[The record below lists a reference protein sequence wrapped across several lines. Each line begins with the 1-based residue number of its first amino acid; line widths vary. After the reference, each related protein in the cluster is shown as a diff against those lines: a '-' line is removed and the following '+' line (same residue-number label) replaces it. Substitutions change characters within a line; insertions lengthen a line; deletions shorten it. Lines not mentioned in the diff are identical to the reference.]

1 MTRNRIKS
9 GLLNNLKAGLIRVV
23 RNDSRRV
30 GKALAFPPQMHG
42 TPTPNPSPLE
52 RGKAA
57 FTLAEGTSY
66 GARSDNNRK
75 AAFTLAE
82 VLITLGII
90 GVVAAMTLPALVQKH
105 KRMEAT
111 SKLKKFYSTM
121 SQAVM
126 HSEVDNGKV
135 DYWEKTAMQFDENG
149 ELLIN
154 PEDAN
159 KFFNKY
165 LAPYLKYTS
174 ANIIENAEE
183 LKYGQIRINL
193 ADGTVIYLNN
203 ANCTDIIYDINGDR
217 QPNEQGYDRF
227 VFLICPKKYN
237 RSPNKQPFSSY
248 IRRQINS
255 REEALNLCRENGGTC
270 SYLLQYDNWEFKED
284 YPYRL

>member
-1 MTRNRIKS
+1 MK
-9 GLLNNLKAGLIRVV
+9 K
-23 RNDSRRV
+23 
-30 GKALAFPPQMHG
+30 
-42 TPTPNPSPLE
+42 
-52 RGKAA
+52 
-57 FTLAEGTSY
+57 
-66 GARSDNNRK
+66 
-75 AAFTLAE
+75 AFTLAE
-82 VLITLGII
+82 VLITIGII

-126 HSEVDNGKV
+126 RSEVDNGKV
-135 DYWEKTAMQFDENG
+135 DYWEKTAIQFDENG

-193 ADGTVIYLNN
+193 ADGTVIYLHNG
-203 ANCTDIIYDINGDR
+203 NCTDIIYDINGDR

-227 VFLICPKKYN
+227 VFLICPKEYN
-237 RSPNKQPFSSY
+237 SSPNKQPFSSY

-255 REEALNLCRENGGTC
+255 REEALNLCKENGGTC